1 MHTFGKLTF
10 SEPTPAKLDWDL
22 HDHYDYKQHMQGS
35 LYPDEYGA
43 APYLCWPILRSR
55 VAEKAWPASWI
66 VEGEPHMRL
75 RLKRLFGRMNEQ
87 ELSTL
92 RITDSPETCLEL
104 LWFMERFPL
113 EISAA
118 NLKRLKKGKSQH
130 LERHRTM
137 TQMLGKAYVPQELR
151 DTALPLRHYQKVGRD
166 HWLHVKKFL
175 LGDDLGTGK
184 TALAIGGALAGLL
197 PMVVVVKTHMTH
209 QWKGTP
215 EDPSGFLLFAP
226 WLNVHIAKEGKPYEL
241 PLFVDG
247 KELQRGKK
255 SMFAKSADVLV
266 LNYHKLFGW
275 REFIAKWAKAVVYDD
290 CHAVGHD
297 GTLIYQGY
305 SEINRAI
312 DYVMPMTNTP
322 IRNYGGEMF
331 DLLDGLKEGCLGTYA
346 EFTREWCGA
355 HVGQNKRPLLRDEK
369 AFSMHIRD
377 QGLYLRRTRKDCGR
391 EVPRCVPV
399 PHVIPCDPGALKE
412 IASRATDLAQLVLGL
427 SGGSNFDRFQASGEL
442 DWMLR
447 QYTGIGK
454 APFAAEFI
462 KMLLDEGEE
471 KIVVGVHH
479 HEVYDILLERLKDY
493 GAVEYSGRKTQAQQ
507 REAKRAFCH
516 DKDVRVLLLSNRAG
530 DGLDG
535 IQHAC
540 KCGVT
545 AELDW
550 SWAAMFQWAGR
561 FNRDGQEHEQTWYIL
576 HAEDGADPFMC
587 ARIDLKKRQLEGIRD
602 PHGADIEAVA
612 SDPKDVAN
620 MARGWLEKQGI
631 VLKSEVRDQKSEVEA
646 SA

>member
-1 MHTFGKLTF
+1 MHTFGTLKW
-10 SEPTPAKLDWDL
+10 SDAIPAKLDWEP
-22 HDHYDYKQHMQGS
+22 HDVYDFKQRMSGTFF
-35 LYPDEYGA
+35 PPEFGNDA
-43 APYLCWPILRSR
+43 YLRWPILRAR
-55 VAEKAWPASWI
+55 EIEKALPAHWL

-75 RLKRLFGRMNEQ
+75 RLKRLFGRVNEQ
-87 ELSTL
+87 ELATL
-92 RITDSPETCLEL
+92 KITDSPETCLEL

-113 EISAA
+113 EVSAA
-118 NLKRLKKGKSQH
+118 DHKRLKQGRARH

-166 HWLHVKKFL
+166 HWLHVKKTL

-184 TALAIGGALAGLL
+184 TATAIGGALAGLL

-241 PLFVDG
+241 PLFLEG
-247 KELQRGKK
+247 KELNRGKK
-255 SMFAKSADVLV
+255 SMFAKPCDVLI

-305 SEINRAI
+305 CEVNRALE
-312 DYVMPMTNTP
+312 YALPMTNTP

-355 HVGQNKRPLLRDEK
+355 HVGQNKRPVLRDAK
-369 AFSMHIRD
+369 AFSLHIRD
-377 QGLYLRRTRKDCGR
+377 QGLYLRRTRAEVGR
-391 EVPRCVPV
+391 EVPKCVPV
-399 PHVIPCDPGALKE
+399 PHVIPCDTGALKE
-412 IASRATDLAQLVLGL
+412 VSTRATDLARMVLGL
-427 SGGSNFDRFQASGEL
+427 SGGTNFDRFKASGEL

-462 KMLLDEGEE
+462 RMLLEEGEE
-471 KIVVGVHH
+471 KIVVGVYH
-479 HEVYDILLERLKDY
+479 HEVYDILLERLKDF
-493 GAVEYSGRKTQAQQ
+493 GVVEYSGRKTGPQQ
-507 REAKRAFCH
+507 REAKRAFIH
-516 DKDVRVLLLSNRAG
+516 DEEVRVLLLSVRAG

-535 IQHAC
+535 IQKVC
-540 KCGVT
+540 KCGVI

-550 SWAAMFQWAGR
+550 SWAMLFQWIGR
-561 FNRDGQEHEQTWYIL
+561 FNRDGQEHEQTCYIL

-587 ARIDLKKRQLEGIRD
+587 ARINLKKIQLDGIRD
-602 PHGADIEAVA
+602 PHGADVEVVQA
-612 SDPKDVAN
+612 DPKDVAT
-620 MARGWLEKQGI
+620 MAAGWLAKQGI
-631 VLKSEVRDQKSEVEA
+631 KLPEPVEA